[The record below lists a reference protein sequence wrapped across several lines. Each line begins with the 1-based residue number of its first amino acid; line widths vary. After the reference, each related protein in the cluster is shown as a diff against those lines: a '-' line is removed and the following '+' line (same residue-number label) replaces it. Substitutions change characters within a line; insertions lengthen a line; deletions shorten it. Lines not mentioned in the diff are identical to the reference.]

1 MRNRKLKPLL
11 MQFAL
16 NKAFIKAANVKI
28 DLIASETAPNADIL
42 RFVQQ
47 MIALRK
53 RHPSIMRRRFLTGSV
68 IEGKNRL
75 DISWHGTEL
84 NKPLWHDPEARILA
98 FTLVGFGATEAD
110 LHIVMNMSDEVT
122 TMELPAVEG
131 KKWCLALDT
140 SLQSPRDIIPP
151 QDQKPFSENFY
162 SVNSKVVVVFENV
175 DF

>member
-1 MRNRKLKPLL
+1 

-68 IEGKNRL
+68 IEGKNRPN
-75 DISWHGTEL
+75 ISWHGTEL
-84 NKPLWHDPEARILA
+84 NKPLWHDPKQESWL
-98 FTLVGFGATEAD
+98 
-110 LHIVMNMSDEVT
+110 
-122 TMELPAVEG
+122 LP
-131 KKWCLALDT
+131 W
-140 SLQSPRDIIPP
+140 
-151 QDQKPFSENFY
+151 
-162 SVNSKVVVVFENV
+162 
-175 DF
+175 